1 MSIKLPKGYGLR
13 ILDAV
18 DSTNAEA
25 ARIAASLS
33 GPEWILG
40 LRQTK
45 GRGRRGRTWSDLTG
59 NFAASLVLFPEQ
71 TPDLIALRSFVAAL
85 ALFDTF
91 VAVTG
96 RAEALAIKWPND
108 VLLNGGKVAGILLET
123 IALKDGGNALASG
136 VGVNLVQVPP
146 KTALEAQAM
155 ATVSLLSET
164 GMAVGPEEFLGCLAE
179 AYARYETQFNGFG
192 FAPIR
197 QAWLARAARL
207 GEQVTARTGLQDV
220 TGRFDTIDETG
231 HLILTTAQGR
241 RAIAAADIFFRGAAD
256 VTGD

>member
-1 MSIKLPKGYGLR
+1 LSIKLPEGYGLR

-45 GRGRRGRTWSDLTG
+45 GRGRRGRAWSDPAG
-59 NFAASLVLFPEQ
+59 NFAASLVLFPQQ

-85 ALFDTF
+85 ALFDAF

-96 RAEALAIKWPND
+96 RTEALALKWPND

-123 IALKDGGNALASG
+123 IALKGGGCALAIG

-146 KTALEAQAM
+146 KTALETQAM
-155 ATVSLLSET
+155 APVSLLSET
-164 GMAVGPEEFLGCLAE
+164 GMAVAPEEFLGGLAE

-207 GEQVTARTGLQDV
+207 GEQITARTGSQDV